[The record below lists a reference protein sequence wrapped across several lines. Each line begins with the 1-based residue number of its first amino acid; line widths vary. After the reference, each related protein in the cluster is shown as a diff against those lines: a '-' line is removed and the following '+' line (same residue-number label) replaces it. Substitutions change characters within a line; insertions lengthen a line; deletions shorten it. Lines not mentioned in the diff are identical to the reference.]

1 MAKILITSALPY
13 VNNVPHLGHI
23 VGCHLPADIFYRF
36 NKAIGNETYFIGG
49 ADEHGTA
56 TLISANTLGIS
67 PDKLCYKLS
76 ELHKKMYD
84 KLNISYN
91 LFSGTHTKYNEET
104 TIEFYKELDKNGYI
118 EERDDDV
125 MLYCEN
131 EHVALADR
139 YVKGVCPYCGYE
151 DAYGDQCDACGKTY
165 DITELKE
172 PKCRFCGEPATFK
185 KTKHLYLRLDKLQD
199 KLDAY
204 IESRKD
210 IWRPTVYKEAKR
222 WINEG
227 LKPRCITRDIP
238 WGIKVPREGFEDKV
252 FYVWFDA
259 PIGYISITKELGGE
273 KLVKELWQSEDC
285 KIYNFIGKDNIPFH
299 SVFFPAMEIG
309 CGKYNLAYNV
319 VGFNFMN
326 FEGQKFSKSK
336 NVGVFCD
343 GLLDSDID
351 IDALRAYLVT
361 MFPENKDTD
370 FRWDGLKDNTN
381 SELVGKFGNF
391 FNRTLNMIWKN
402 FEGKLN
408 FELTDSTPLDEN
420 DKEMIKAIEEYPDK
434 IASLLENTEFREA
447 YKKVMEFA
455 TVGNGYL
462 EKVAPWTLI
471 KNGDIEGAKKVL
483 YLCLNMA
490 KALCIVAHPFI
501 PARTEEIWNEQL
513 NFQGNLNDQGFWK
526 EAKRINIKASHYTR
540 APKPIF
546 ARIDDEKLE
555 EYKAHFSKHFDLFSL
570 KD

>member
-1 MAKILITSALPY
+1 MTKILITSALPY

-23 VGCHLPADIFYRF
+23 VGCHLPADVFYRF
-36 NKAIGNETYFIGG
+36 QKSIGNDAIFIGG

-56 TLISANTLGIS
+56 TLISARELGLS
-67 PDKLCYKLS
+67 PEKLCQKLT

-84 KLNISYN
+84 KLNISYS
-91 LFSGTHTKYNEET
+91 LFSGTHTKFNEDT
-104 TIEFYKELDKNGYI
+104 TIEFYNELDKNGYI
-118 EERDDDV
+118 EEREDV

-131 EHVALADR
+131 ENIALADR
-139 YVKGVCPYCGYE
+139 FIKGTCPYCGYE

-165 DITELKE
+165 DISELKN
-172 PKCRFCGEPATFK
+172 PKCRFCGKDAKFK
-185 KTKHLYLRLDKLQD
+185 NTKHLYLRLDKLQTQ
-199 KLDAY
+199 LDDW
-204 IESRKD
+204 IESKKD
-210 IWRPTVYKEAKR
+210 VWRSTVYKEAKR

-238 WGIKVPREGFEDKV
+238 WGIKVPRDGFENKV

-273 KLVKELWQSEDC
+273 EYIKEFWQNSDC

-299 SVFFPAMEIG
+299 SVFFPAMELG

-336 NVGVFCD
+336 NIGVFCD

-361 MFPENKDTD
+361 VFPEGKDTD
-370 FRWDGLKDNTN
+370 FKWEGLKDNTN

-408 FELTDSTPLDEN
+408 FAISEQTSLNEYDN
-420 DKEMIKAIEEYPDK
+420 EMINAIKTYPNK
-434 IASLLENTEFREA
+434 ISSLLEKTEFREA
-447 YKKVMEFA
+447 YKTVMEFA
-455 TVGNGYL
+455 TIGNGYL
-462 EKVAPWTLI
+462 EKVAPWTMI
-471 KNGDIEGAKKVL
+471 KNGDIDGARKVL
-483 YLCLNMA
+483 YLCLAMA
-490 KALCIVAHPFI
+490 KSLCIVAHPFI
-501 PARTEEIWNEQL
+501 PSKTEEIWKEQL
-513 NFQGNLNDQGFWK
+513 NFDGNLNDKGFWNESSK
-526 EAKRINIKASHYTR
+526 IDIKATHTTN
-540 APKPIF
+540 APKPLF

-555 EYKAHFSKHFDLFSL
+555 EYKLHFSKKFDLFSL
-570 KD
+570 KED